1 MNLLGSVC
9 YDPAAAVSKGTTQ
22 LQAMTAFDTT
32 NLRVTATVPS
42 HGKVRVRMACNVTG
56 GTTNP
61 AILLGV
67 LNTTNIVGRV
77 APLFFPGTNSSTTQ
91 LATAVAE
98 FIASGLAAGST
109 NFDAAWAVQQVVAA
123 TNIRYG
129 GPNNT
134 TAATAWGGFC
144 FEIWDPQPNPPN
156 FGSLSID
163 ANGRTDHI
171 KMAGTTQTGRDLGL
185 SVLLAADQA
194 VNATKLGGT
203 TQTGRDIGA
212 SVLLAADQAVNATKI
227 GGTTQTGRDIGLSVL
242 LAADQAVNMTKV
254 SGTTQ
259 TARDLGA
266 QLDAAISTRMAS
278 YTQPAGFLA
287 ATFPA
292 GTIASTTNLTA
303 GTIAAVSGAV
313 GSVTGAVGSVT
324 GNVGGNV
331 TGSVGSVVG
340 LTASNLDAAVS
351 SRLATSGYTAPDN
364 TSITAVKAKTDSL
377 TFTKANELDAN
388 IKSVFGTTI
397 TGSGTT
403 AAPWNP

>member
-32 NLRVTATVPS
+32 NLRLTFTPPA
-42 HGKVRVRMACNVTG
+42 HGKVRFRMAAPITGSTQAPVT
-56 GTTNP
+56 
-61 AILLGV
+61 LLGV
-67 LNTTNIVGRV
+67 LNTTNIVGRC
-77 APLFFPGTNSSTTQ
+77 APTVFPGTISSTTQ
-91 LATAVAE
+91 IAVAIADFIATGVTAV
-98 FIASGLAAGST
+98 SS
-109 NFDAAWAVQQVVAA
+109 NFDASWAVQGAVAG

-144 FEIWDPQPNPPN
+144 FEAWDPQPNPPN

-254 SGTTQ
+254 AGTTQ

-278 YTQPAGFLA
+278 YTQPTGFLA

-292 GTIASTTNLTA
+292 GTVA
-303 GTIAAVSGAV
+303 GTANITTVAAVAGAV
-313 GSVTGAVGSVT
+313 GSVA

>member
-32 NLRVTATVPS
+32 NLRLTFTPPA
-42 HGKVRVRMACNVTG
+42 HGKVRFRMAAPITGSTQAPVT
-56 GTTNP
+56 
-61 AILLGV
+61 LLGV
-67 LNTTNIVGRV
+67 LNTTNIVGRC
-77 APLFFPGTNSSTTQ
+77 APTVFPGTISSTTQ
-91 LATAVAE
+91 IAVAIADFIATGVTAV
-98 FIASGLAAGST
+98 SS
-109 NFDAAWAVQQVVAA
+109 NFDASWAVQGAVAG

-144 FEIWDPQPNPPN
+144 FEAWDPQPNPPN

-254 SGTTQ
+254 AGTTQ

-278 YTQPAGFLA
+278 YTQPTGFLA

-292 GTIASTTNLTA
+292 GTVA
-303 GTIAAVSGAV
+303 GTANITTVAAVAGAV
-313 GSVTGAVGSVT
+313 GSVA

-377 TFTKANELDAN
+377 TFTKANELDVN

>member
-98 FIASGLAAGST
+98 FIMSGLAAGST
-109 NFDAAWAVQQVVAA
+109 NFDAAYAVQQVVAA

-194 VNATKLGGT
+194 VNATK
-203 TQTGRDIGA
+203 
-212 SVLLAADQAVNATKI
+212 I

-254 SGTTQ
+254 AGTTQ

-278 YTQPAGFLA
+278 YTQPTGFLV

-292 GTIASTTNLTA
+292 GTVA
-303 GTIAAVSGAV
+303 GTANITTVAAVSGAV
-313 GSVTGAVGSVT
+313 GSVA